1 MKWCRY
7 TANGLTS
14 YGIIEGDT
22 VHEVSGSPF
31 GEHSKT
37 GAAHALDAVQL
48 EVPVIPPTFTPRA
61 STTRSTSPGP
71 PT

>member
-7 TANGLTS
+7 TANGSTS

-31 GEHSKT
+31 SEHSKT
-37 GAAHALDAVQL
+37 GASH
-48 EVPVIPPTFTPRA
+48 EP
-61 STTRSTSPGP
+61 
-71 PT
+71 